1 MNFRILE
8 YWNFL
13 QYIYMPKKNIFFL
26 KWWKKIENNC
36 LKRSDLFKNLFIF
49 KTMVMCFIGSVKIRT
64 VDWFSQRLS
73 SRWNWNKKCKQSDF
87 TTWLNVFWQRFLVK
101 SGRMFNKDADTILMM
116 WLLKY
121 LANFRDARI
130 IMILNNEIEN
140 KWFY

>member
-1 MNFRILE
+1 MKKLTDINSKIIISKGYAVSKEQDLILLFLMHLYGTRFIIKVMNFRILE

-87 TTWLNVFWQRFLVK
+87 TT
-101 SGRMFNKDADTILMM
+101 
-116 WLLKY
+116 
-121 LANFRDARI
+121 
-130 IMILNNEIEN
+130 
-140 KWFY
+140 